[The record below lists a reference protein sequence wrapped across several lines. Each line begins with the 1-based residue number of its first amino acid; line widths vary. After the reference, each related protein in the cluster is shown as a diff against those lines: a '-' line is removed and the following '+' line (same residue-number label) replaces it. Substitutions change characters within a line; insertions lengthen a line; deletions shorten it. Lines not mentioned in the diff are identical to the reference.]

1 MSNIRSYSL
10 PIDLLDAF
18 DLVSHGNRSA
28 TLRKVIGNATDN
40 DILTALVFRL
50 QRPTASGRP
59 VRVTL
64 ATSEDAVSKLKDMS
78 DRSGLPMEHV
88 LRLLIEG
95 YIRKVSSHKESHG
108 SASSLEPAA
117 SG

>member
-40 DILTALVFRL
+40 DFLTALVTRL
-50 QRPTASGRP
+50 NSPPIQTGRA

-64 ATSEDAVSKLKDMS
+64 ATSEEAVGKLKDMS

-95 YIRKVSSHKESHG
+95 YIRKVNSSR
-108 SASSLEPAA
+108 
-117 SG
+117 